1 MNFLVHPNVIP
12 YAQIQFQE
20 LTYAQIQFQELK
32 KKKDTI
38 LYLNWLEEMRGTWP
52 KRDMKVRYTAKLR
65 ANPAPRPPPANKCK
79 LPLT

>member
-12 YAQIQFQE
+12 YAQIQIQE
-20 LTYAQIQFQELK
+20 LKK

-52 KRDMKVRYTAKLR
+52 KREMKVRYTAKLR
-65 ANPAPRPPPANKCK
+65 ANPRPQLINANC
-79 LPLT
+79 P